1 MNKEINV
8 GIFKL
13 PGRTVHYFRN
23 CSIFKFA
30 LFIGI
35 CGGIVNVL
43 VDIDHAP
50 MFWGGTASRA
60 LHPALLISA
69 GIVALCYSACLAG
82 CVARLVLEKK
92 KKEKERE
99 KNER

>member
-50 MFWGGTASRA
+50 MFWGGTPTRA
-60 LHPALLISA
+60 LHPAFLVGGSIILISY
-69 GIVALCYSACLAG
+69 VACLTG